1 MKINGNYKQLAE
13 SYLFS
18 RINQKVSKFQKENP
32 DAKVIRMGIGDV
44 TRPLC
49 PAVVD
54 AMTEAVAEMGKAETF
69 RGYGPEQGYDFL
81 RERIADYYKTEANVT
96 LSMEEIFI
104 SDGAKSDLG
113 NILDLF
119 GKENRVLIPS
129 PVYPVYVDTN
139 VMAGREITYL
149 EANQEN

>member
-1 MKINGNYKQLAE
+1 MRINENYKQLAE

-18 RINQKVSKFQKENP
+18 RINQMVAKFREENP
-32 DAKVIRMGIGDV
+32 EANVIRMGIGDV

-81 RERIADYYKTEANVT
+81 RERKGETAWY
-96 LSMEEIFI
+96 
-104 SDGAKSDLG
+104 
-113 NILDLF
+113 
-119 GKENRVLIPS
+119 R
-129 PVYPVYVDTN
+129 
-139 VMAGREITYL
+139 R
-149 EANQEN
+149 